1 MLLGLFINFYTISDI
16 CKLKAGISSTNS
28 YKTKCMYLSI
38 VEGESIASK
47 ENLVGDV
54 NSSLINKGNNIIGHS

>member
-1 MLLGLFINFYTISDI
+1 
-16 CKLKAGISSTNS
+16 
-28 YKTKCMYLSI
+28 MYLSI
-38 VEGESIASK
+38 VKGESIASK